1 MDIERFNADWLQA
14 WTDKD
19 VERLVGFYSADTVY
33 KDPQV
38 PNGVEGRE
46 ALRGYLETL
55 FGSTP
60 PMIYLPETVWAIE
73 GGFCGRWYYDVGDGA
88 SEGKLRGFD
97 LVLLENSLIKH
108 NEVYVHPLSG
118 DAANA

>member
-1 MDIERFNADWLQA
+1 MSPMDIERFNAEWLQA

-19 VERLVGFYSADTVY
+19 VERLVSFYSADTVY

-38 PNGVEGRE
+38 PNGIEGRD
-46 ALRGYLETL
+46 ALRAYLETL
-55 FGSTP
+55 FASTP
-60 PMIYLPETVWAIE
+60 PMAYTPETSWHIE
-73 GGFCGRWYYDVGDGA
+73 GGFCGRWYCDIGENGKD
-88 SEGKLRGFD
+88 GKLRGFD

-118 DAANA
+118 EA